1 MFPFA
6 SFFGIDPH
14 SREKTVFL
22 GLCSELK
29 VRRETYSDLF
39 RYMYPFNRRLRGTFS
54 FPTLFEFTLELFVT
68 FFFGFFRYG
77 ASFSSF
83 PFFFLGRTGF
93 DVDRNI
99 LRWHLVHSEERERE
113 RGKKSLMLKE
123 IKNKRKQKEEEEKM
137 NKVVWEESSAIAFWL
152 YLW

>member
-68 FFFGFFRYG
+68 FFFLV
-77 ASFSSF
+77 SFDMELLFLPF
-83 PFFFLGRTGF
+83 PFFLGRTGF

-99 LRWHLVHSEERERE
+99 LR
-113 RGKKSLMLKE
+113 
-123 IKNKRKQKEEEEKM
+123 
-137 NKVVWEESSAIAFWL
+137 
-152 YLW
+152 